1 MFAWWGRTVYR
12 YRYIVIG
19 VMVALC
25 LGGGIF
31 GISLG
36 NHVTQSGFYD
46 EGSQSV
52 HASVVADEAFGRDRT
67 SHVVAILTPPDGQKV
82 DNPQWQSDVVGE
94 LDNFVKDHPDQVVSW
109 VGWLR
114 APDAANATVQQMK
127 TSDLSKTF
135 VSIPLQGNTDDE
147 ILKNY
152 QAVESDLQQLN
163 GGRIELAGLNPLASE
178 LTGSIGE
185 DQRRAEVAAIP
196 LVCVVLFFV
205 FGGVVAAAL
214 PGLIGGLTIAGAL
227 GIMRLLA
234 EFMPVHFF
242 AQPVVTL
249 MGLGIAVDYGLFMVS
264 RFREEIAEGYDTEA
278 AVRRTVMTSGR
289 TIMFSAVIL
298 VASSVPLLL
307 FPQGFLKSITYAI
320 IASVMLAAIL
330 SVTVLAAALALLG
343 PRVDALG
350 VRTLLRFTKPY
361 PAPSPAETT
370 DRTNPLA
377 IASIPLGVLVPF
389 AAIPVGHI
397 ARAQIR
403 RTYDKGANYALL
415 GLVLGYIGSF
425 AWIFVG
431 LFAAKDTLGTGIFY
445 LLLAI
450 AIFVAGTI
458 LVLAAASMSPLVRK
472 PTVWWLNW
480 LAEKTQKT
488 KTRAEVEKGFW
499 GKLVNRVMKRPIAFA
514 APIVIVMILMIIPL
528 GQLSLGGISE
538 KYLPPDNA
546 VRQAQEA
553 FDRSFPGFRT
563 EPLTL
568 VIENDNGEP
577 VTDQQVAEIRSKALT
592 IPGFIQPEDD
602 PTKMWQP
609 RPYQEGGSQ
618 DPSVRVIQNGLVNR
632 NDAAKK
638 VEELRDIVPP
648 RGLSISVGGTPA
660 LEQDS
665 IHSLFDKLPL
675 MVTILIVTTTIL
687 MFLAFGSVV
696 LPIKAAVM
704 SALTLGST
712 MGVLTWMFV
721 VGHGSGLM
729 NYTPQPLM
737 APMIGLIIA
746 VIWGLSTDYE
756 VFLVSRMVEAR
767 ERGLSTAEAIRV
779 GTATTGRLITGAAL
793 VLAVVA
799 GAFVFSD
806 LVMMKYLAFGLLIA
820 LLLDATIV
828 RMFLVPA
835 VMKLLG
841 DDCWWAPRWMK
852 RIQERMGLGE
862 TELPDE
868 RKRPAVRETVED
880 PEALVGAG
888 APVPPRPRPP
898 HDPTHPVSGSR
909 PGATR
914 AAAPQRVPS
923 ASGTTRIPSTTP
935 PPAAPADEPQTTR
948 LSIAKNAVRN
958 AVSNAAA
965 TARQA
970 TRPPAPPA
978 PPASAP
984 ARPGGG
990 RPPREEREIESWLGE
1005 LRGTGTPPAPPAP
1018 TPQRPSAEP
1027 TRAMPTAPE
1036 GRERPRV
1043 APPAPGNEPTTAI
1056 PTPRSRPPEPVR
1068 DPAAAQNPDAAG
1080 DSDKT
1085 QAIPTPSKQADDAEA
1100 ATEKLNTREDEER
1113 QRRGGVSAQD
1123 LLRREGRL

>member
-1 MFAWWGRTVYR
+1 MFAWWGRNVYR

-25 LGGGIF
+25 LGGGVY

-36 NHVTQSGFYD
+36 SHVTQSGFYD

-52 HASVVADEAFGRDRT
+52 QASVIGDEVYGRDRT
-67 SHVVAILTPPDGQKV
+67 SHVVAILTPPDGEKV
-82 DNPQWQSDVVGE
+82 DNPEWQREVVGQ
-94 LDNFVKDHPDQVVSW
+94 LDTFVEDHPDQVVSW

-114 APDAANATVQQMK
+114 APDAASATVQEMK
-127 TSDLSKTF
+127 TDDLSKTF
-135 VSIPLQGNTDDE
+135 VSIPLKGDTDDE

-152 QAVESDLQQLN
+152 QAVEPALQEIN
-163 GGRIELAGLNPLASE
+163 GGDIRLAGLNPLASE

-214 PGLIGGLTIAGAL
+214 PGIIGGLTIAGAL

-234 EFMPVHFF
+234 EIMPVHFF

-330 SVTVLAAALALLG
+330 SITVLAAALAILG
-343 PRVDALG
+343 PNVDALG
-350 VRTLLRFTKPY
+350 VRTLLR
-361 PAPSPAETT
+361 
-370 DRTNPLA
+370 
-377 IASIPLGVLVPF
+377 VPF
-389 AAIPVGHI
+389 FRNWKPMRV
-397 ARAQIR
+397 
-403 RTYDKGANYALL
+403 
-415 GLVLGYIGSF
+415 
-425 AWIFVG
+425 
-431 LFAAKDTLGTGIFY
+431 Y
-445 LLLAI
+445 LE
-450 AIFVAGTI
+450 
-458 LVLAAASMSPLVRK
+458 
-472 PTVWWLNW
+472 WLS
-480 LAEKTQKT
+480 EKTQKT

-499 GKLVNRVMKRPIAFA
+499 GKLVNRVMKRPGTFA
-514 APIVIVMILMIIPL
+514 VPIIIVMILLIIPL
-528 GQLSLGGISE
+528 GGLALGGISE
-538 KYLPPDNA
+538 KYLPPDNS
-546 VRQAQEA
+546 VRQAQED

-563 EPLTL
+563 EPLTMVL
-568 VIENDNGEP
+568 KSDNGEP
-577 VTDQQVAEIRSKALT
+577 VTDQQVADMRAKAMT
-592 IPGFIQPEDD
+592 ISGFIEPEND
-602 PTKMWQP
+602 PAKMWQE
-609 RPYQEGGSQ
+609 RSVQEGGSK
-618 DPSVRVIQNGLVNR
+618 DPSVRVIQNGLENR
-632 NDAAKK
+632 NDAAAKIDD
-638 VEELRDIVPP
+638 LRALSPP
-648 RGLSISVGGTPA
+648 RGVTVLVGGTPA

-665 IHSLFDKLPL
+665 IHSLFAKLPL

-687 MFLAFGSVV
+687 MFLAFGSIV

-721 VGHGSGLM
+721 DGHGSGLM

-767 ERGLSTAEAIRV
+767 ERGLSTAEAIRI

-820 LLLDATIV
+820 LLLDATII

-835 VMKLLG
+835 IMKMLG

-852 RIQERMGLGE
+852 RVQEKLGLGE

-868 RKRPAVRETVED
+868 RKRPAVREAVDEQ
-880 PEALVGAG
+880 ALVGAG
-888 APVPPRPRPP
+888 APVPPRPSAGTRPP
-898 HDPTHPVSGSR
+898 HDPTHPGVEG
-909 PGATR
+909 
-914 AAAPQRVPS
+914 RVGP
-923 ASGTTRIPSTTP
+923 TRIPPGP
-935 PPAAPADEPQTTR
+935 PRVNGPSAAGTSRIPTNRPAPGAEPPTTR
-948 LSIAKNAVRN
+948 LSIAKNAVRG
-958 AVSNAAA
+958 AVNAAA
-965 TARQA
+965 GQRAPQA
-970 TRPPAPPA
+970 PT
-978 PPASAP
+978 
-984 ARPGGG
+984 PG
-990 RPPREEREIESWLGE
+990 PKREEREIESWLGE
-1005 LRGTGTPPAPPAP
+1005 LRGGPAGPTPPR
-1018 TPQRPSAEP
+1018 PQPSAEP
-1027 TRAMPTAPE
+1027 TRAMRPE
-1036 GRERPRV
+1036 PQQPE
-1043 APPAPGNEPTTAI
+1043 GNEPTTAI
-1056 PTPRSRPPEPVR
+1056 PVQRPAAPEPAE
-1068 DPAAAQNPDAAG
+1068 DPQ
-1080 DSDKT
+1080 
-1085 QAIPTPSKQADDAEA
+1085 A
-1100 ATEKLNTREDEER
+1100 ATTKIPAQKPEPQDPESTEKIDTREAEE
-1113 QRRGGVSAQD
+1113 QKRRGGGMSAAD
-1123 LLRREGRL
+1123 LLRREGRM